1 MNRGNGMLNK
11 HLLLLGLLLAVSS
24 QAATWRVEKDG
35 SGDFSVI
42 QDAVEASASGD
53 TILIGPG
60 RYDDTVTF
68 TTPYVTWTVCVSL
81 SGQDLTFIGA
91 GKDATYIGPPVP
103 GEMTNDGW
111 RGFANWP
118 NGVGRLV
125 VESVTIENMF
135 LGMQIYPS
143 SFEMRDCRLSECYD
157 GSVVHDSG
165 SPTLIERCEFVEN
178 HTGIDIRG
186 CSGPTIR
193 DCSFLDA
200 DIGEATYGVYCSSVQ
215 NILVEDCMFET
226 PSPYFQIST
235 GTIRNCSV
243 MNSYRNGI
251 RLAEANFTIEDTE
264 IDAAQ
269 QEWALRLEISSEAVG
284 RGNILRGAAWSAV
297 ASTNSLVSFS
307 QSHIFSDAEFVH
319 LYGFTSPPAVE
330 LDFRNNYW
338 GTSDPAELAAR
349 IKDGY
354 DNPAVHAYVLYEPF
368 SGVPMSNEER
378 SWGEIK
384 ALYKQ

>member
-1 MNRGNGMLNK
+1 MRCGI
-11 HLLLLGLLLAVSS
+11 LLAIMLMLSS
-24 QAATWRVEKDG
+24 AALAATWRVEKDG
-35 SGDFSVI
+35 SGDFSII

-53 TILIGPG
+53 TIMIGPG
-60 RYDDTVTF
+60 RFDDTVTF

-91 GKDATYIGPPVP
+91 GKDVTYIGPPEP
-103 GEMTNDGW
+103 GDMTNNGW

-118 NGVGRLV
+118 NGVARFV
-125 VESVTIENMF
+125 IENVTIENMF
-135 LGMQIYPS
+135 VGMKIYPS
-143 SFEMRDCRLSECYD
+143 SFEARDCKFSVCYD
-157 GSVVHDSG
+157 GINIHESG
-165 SPTLIERCEFVEN
+165 TPTLIERCEFVEV

-193 DCSFLDA
+193 DCSFMDS
-200 DIGEATYGVYCSSVQ
+200 DIGEATFGVYCSSVE
-215 NILVEDCMFET
+215 NILVENCTFEVPT
-226 PSPYFQIST
+226 PYFQISS

-243 MNSYRNGI
+243 MNSYRYGI
-251 RLAEANFTIEDTE
+251 NFAEATFTIEDTE

-269 QEWALRLEISSEAVG
+269 QEWAIRLEISSEVVG

-338 GTSDPAELAAR
+338 GTSDPEELAAR

-368 SGVPMSNEER
+368 SGVPMGNEER

>member
-1 MNRGNGMLNK
+1 MRCGI
-11 HLLLLGLLLAVSS
+11 LLAIVLMLSS
-24 QAATWRVEKDG
+24 TSLAATWRVEKDG
-35 SGDFSVI
+35 SGDFTII
-42 QDAVEASASGD
+42 QDAVNVSTSGD

-91 GKDATYIGPPVP
+91 GKDATYIGPAVP

-118 NGVGRLV
+118 NGVARFV
-125 VESVTIENMF
+125 IENVTIENMF
-135 LGMQIYPS
+135 IGMKVYPS
-143 SFEMRDCRLSECYD
+143 SFEARDCRFSVCYD
-157 GSVVHDSG
+157 GINIHESG
-165 SPTLIERCEFVEN
+165 NPTLIERCEFVEV

-186 CSGPTIR
+186 CSSPTIR
-193 DCSFLDA
+193 DCSFMDG
-200 DIGEATYGVYCSSVQ
+200 DIGEATYGVYCSSVE
-215 NILVEDCMFET
+215 NILVEDCTFEVPT
-226 PSPYFQIST
+226 LYFQISS

-243 MNSYRNGI
+243 MNSYRHGI
-251 RLAEANFTIEDTE
+251 LLAEANFTIEDTE

-269 QEWALRLEISSEAVG
+269 QEWAIRLEISSEVVG

-338 GTSDPAELAAR
+338 GTSDPLELAAR
-349 IKDGY
+349 IVDGN
-354 DNPAVHAYVLYEPF
+354 DNPSIYAHVLYEPY
-368 SGVPMSNEER
+368 SNVPMSNEER

>member
-1 MNRGNGMLNK
+1 MLNK
-11 HLLLLGLLLAVSS
+11 HLLLLGLLLAASA

-53 TILIGPG
+53 TIMIGPG
-60 RYDDTVTF
+60 RFDDTVTF

-103 GEMTNDGW
+103 GDMTNGGW

-118 NGVGRLV
+118 NGVGGIV
-125 VESVTIENMF
+125 IENVTIENMF
-135 LGMQIYPS
+135 RGLKVYPY
-143 SFEMRDCRLSECYD
+143 SFEIRNSRLSECD
-157 GSVVHDSG
+157 GGISVFESG
-165 SPTLIERCEFVEN
+165 SPTLIERCEFVEV

-193 DCSFLDA
+193 DCSFVDS
-200 DIGEATYGVYCSSVQ
+200 DIGEATLGILCSSVE
-215 NILVEDCMFET
+215 NILVEDCTFDVPT
-226 PSPYFQIST
+226 LYFQISS
-235 GTIRNCSV
+235 GSIRNCTVRDYYSI
-243 MNSYRNGI
+243 GI
-251 RLAEANFTIEDTE
+251 TLPEANFTIEDTE
-264 IDAAQ
+264 IDGTQHA
-269 QEWALRLEISSEAVG
+269 WCIKTDSMSEIQG
-284 RGNILRGAAWSAV
+284 RGNILRGASRSAV
-297 ASTNSLVSFS
+297 ALTWSVANFS
-307 QSHIFSDAEFVH
+307 QNHIFSNADFVTVN
-319 LYGFTSPPAVE
+319 GFDSPPAVE
-330 LDFRNNYW
+330 IDFRNNYW
-338 GTSDPAELAAR
+338 GTSDPLELAAR

-354 DNPAVHAYVLYEPF
+354 DDPNIYAHVLYEPY
-368 SGVPMSNEER
+368 SSVPMGNEEK